1 FRSTRGRVLLLW
13 AAQPRRSLFGPH
25 RYSVCAALRFSARGR
40 CPMMTPQSSTQSPT
54 PPTPGSADE
63 PERIR
68 KVLVPPQDRPAPAS
82 ALTACLAYGWR
93 ALLKIKHLPEQLIDV
108 TIFPVMMTLMFT
120 FIFGGAIGGSVDNYV
135 QFLIPGIFV
144 QTLIMITMY
153 TGLTLNRD
161 FSKGVFD
168 RFRSLPVW
176 RPAQLVG
183 ALLGDQIRY
192 LLAGT
197 IILTVGFFLGL
208 RPEGGMTGVIAAFM
222 LLLVFSFSLSWV
234 WTAVSLAVRTEQA
247 AMGVSMFVMM
257 PLVFASNIFVDPS
270 TMPTWLQRAVDVNPV
285 SIVVTTIREMM
296 AGTYS
301 LSFFGLVALCCGVL
315 IMIFGPMSMFIY
327 YCKSKSLETTNAG
340 SHIDEPCLVYREGQF
355 YGFGGTV
362 MVLCHNQLS
371 FTGTPRFLVIHVLT
385 VQQNDHN
392 SVLFN
397 RPGFTQIQDLR

>member
-1 FRSTRGRVLLLW
+1 MMNPPST
-13 AAQPRRSLFGPH
+13 
-25 RYSVCAALRFSARGR
+25 
-40 CPMMTPQSSTQSPT
+40 TQSPN

-197 IILTVGFFLGL
+197 IILTVGFFLGF
-208 RPEGGMTGVIAAFM
+208 RPEGGLTGVIAAFV

-301 LSFFGLVALCCGVL
+301 LSSLGLVALCCGVL
-315 IMIFGPMSMFIY
+315 VMIFGPVSMFMY
-327 YCKSKSLETTNAG
+327 NRKS
-340 SHIDEPCLVYREGQF
+340 
-355 YGFGGTV
+355 
-362 MVLCHNQLS
+362 
-371 FTGTPRFLVIHVLT
+371 
-385 VQQNDHN
+385 
-392 SVLFN
+392 
-397 RPGFTQIQDLR
+397 

>member
-1 FRSTRGRVLLLW
+1 MMNPPST
-13 AAQPRRSLFGPH
+13 
-25 RYSVCAALRFSARGR
+25 
-40 CPMMTPQSSTQSPT
+40 TQSPT

-82 ALTACLAYGWR
+82 ALTACVAYGWR

-197 IILTVGFFLGL
+197 IILTVGFFLGF
-208 RPEGGMTGVIAAFM
+208 RPEGGITGVIAAFM

-301 LSFFGLVALCCGVL
+301 LSSLGLVALCCGVL
-315 IMIFGPMSMFIY
+315 IMIFGPVSMFMY
-327 YCKSKSLETTNAG
+327 NRKS
-340 SHIDEPCLVYREGQF
+340 
-355 YGFGGTV
+355 
-362 MVLCHNQLS
+362 
-371 FTGTPRFLVIHVLT
+371 
-385 VQQNDHN
+385 
-392 SVLFN
+392 
-397 RPGFTQIQDLR
+397 

>member
-1 FRSTRGRVLLLW
+1 MTNSQST
-13 AAQPRRSLFGPH
+13 
-25 RYSVCAALRFSARGR
+25 
-40 CPMMTPQSSTQSPT
+40 TQSSTPAT
-54 PPTPGSADE
+54 PVASGE

-68 KVLVPPQDRPAPAS
+68 KVLVPQQDRPAPAS
-82 ALTACLAYGWR
+82 ALTACVAYGWR

-197 IILTVGFFLGL
+197 IILTVGFFLGF
-208 RPEGGMTGVIAAFM
+208 RPEGGLTGVLAAFA

-270 TMPTWLQRAVDVNPV
+270 TMPTWLQRAVEVNPV

-301 LSFFGLVALCCGVL
+301 LSSLGLVALCCGVL
-315 IMIFGPMSMFIY
+315 IVIFGPVSMFMY
-327 YCKSKSLETTNAG
+327 NRKS
-340 SHIDEPCLVYREGQF
+340 
-355 YGFGGTV
+355 
-362 MVLCHNQLS
+362 
-371 FTGTPRFLVIHVLT
+371 
-385 VQQNDHN
+385 
-392 SVLFN
+392 
-397 RPGFTQIQDLR
+397 

>member
-1 FRSTRGRVLLLW
+1 MTNSQST
-13 AAQPRRSLFGPH
+13 
-25 RYSVCAALRFSARGR
+25 
-40 CPMMTPQSSTQSPT
+40 TQSSTPAT
-54 PPTPGSADE
+54 PVTSGE

-68 KVLVPPQDRPAPAS
+68 KVLVPQQDRPAPAS
-82 ALTACLAYGWR
+82 ALTACVAYGWR

-197 IILTVGFFLGL
+197 IILTVGFFLGF
-208 RPEGGMTGVIAAFM
+208 RPEGGLTGVIAAFA

-270 TMPTWLQRAVDVNPV
+270 TMPTWLQRAVEVNPV

-301 LSFFGLVALCCGVL
+301 LSSLGLVALCCGVL
-315 IMIFGPMSMFIY
+315 IVIFGPVSMLMY
-327 YCKSKSLETTNAG
+327 NRKS
-340 SHIDEPCLVYREGQF
+340 
-355 YGFGGTV
+355 
-362 MVLCHNQLS
+362 
-371 FTGTPRFLVIHVLT
+371 
-385 VQQNDHN
+385 
-392 SVLFN
+392 
-397 RPGFTQIQDLR
+397 